1 MYSSSNFLQ
10 FHSTATTTAIPI
22 PNASPFMLRR
32 SSYGFGVFHRKR
44 ARFKQQTRSSFRV
57 NSSILPPPF
66 DGSVPLDSFAPSV
79 AGFASGFA
87 VFLSSRLFGR
97 RSSIVDDDVV
107 AGEWILL
114 TTPTPFNRFVLLRCS
129 SLFSF
134 DDSSESLSD
143 RLVTDERHFVTSD
156 TGKITVSSPDEKT
169 PLEYQRVCITTED
182 GGVVSLDWPANLDI
196 KEERGMDTT
205 VIFIPGTPQGSMDE
219 GVRSFVCEALRR
231 GLFPVVMN
239 PRGCA
244 GSPLT
249 TPRLFTAGD
258 SDDVSTALR
267 FLTKT
272 RPWTTLTAVGRG
284 YGANMLTKYLAE
296 AGERSPLTA
305 AVCIDNPFDLEEITR
320 TSPYSTSLD
329 QQITGGLVE
338 ILLANKEL
346 FQGRAKAFDVGKA
359 LSSKSVRE
367 FDKAL
372 SMVTYGCESIEDF
385 YSSCATRDVIGE
397 IKVPVLFIQNDNV
410 VPPYTIPRSSIAENP
425 YTSLLLCSS
434 SPDLIDGRTVAVSWC
449 QDLAI
454 EWLTAVELALL
465 KGRHPLLKDV
475 DVTVNPSKGLVFSEA
490 RAPEKS
496 IGAKKLVQAAHK
508 KTVNGYD
515 VDPFKETLEDSDI
528 TPNSN
533 LSTGTDLEK
542 NVKVDNG
549 SDETENSRVSTSS
562 LVEVES
568 IEDNESNV
576 EESERGQVLQTA
588 EVVVNMLDVTM
599 PGTLKDEEKK
609 KVMDA
614 VGRGETVLTALQD
627 AVPEDVRGKI
637 TTAVTGILQSG
648 GTKLNLEKLKLPRIS
663 PGLKKAEEAKKETS
677 SAIDQKDSHS
687 PDPIDKSD
695 DLVSG
700 SDDTITGSDNSPG
713 GIELE
718 HSPTEVSQ
726 KDGDS
731 GKSQPVDSDQD
742 DSLGNHESYTNEKN
756 SAADGSE
763 NASEAKSDSVN
774 QGPIGTE
781 DVTSNDDKVE
791 QGSGVVT
798 VQRQVE
804 TKKHDEKGAPIADE
818 KSSVADAFEKASDTK
833 NDSINPPPVGVDDI
847 TSDGDKV
854 DQAAVLSQQQRKEE
868 TNKNNDNEKQSAT
881 DQDKVTST
889 DNEGDAGKS
898 SASQPVEKDISDD
911 QSKETKIM
919 QPVSDQT
926 KPAIQEPNQS
936 KFNVSHAF
944 EALTGM
950 DDETQVAVNSVFGV
964 LENMIS
970 QLDEENKEGNEVSDE
985 KNLKDTKT
993 LNDEKNI
1000 TNEAM
1005 SPSEEEILDKR
1016 ETESLMPSEN
1026 SHDPAC
1032 IVNETE
1038 KSSESDKVTGEM
1050 IEKDLG
1056 RDEFVNGKH
1065 SPKVLPERNT
1075 DSVENSSHDG
1085 YRGYRGEK
1093 LSKEKI
1099 AKQLD
1104 LDTTTALMLDY
1115 YPEEGE
1121 WKLLDQ
1127 QPEHLDNDYYPEAG
1141 KWKLLDQQPE
1151 YLGNLADNAA
1161 ASRDTHEN
1169 VQVHSLSVGNED
1181 NVIEPA
1187 YMILNHGQE
1196 SELSEMHD
1204 ATDNQNDG
1212 PHKLDEGCEEL
1223 EHLIKVIVSDS
1234 LNVEV
1239 QRRMGS
1245 AGMRQIKSQLS
1256 KDIRMV
1262 AKTFSYSVVYAEPTW
1277 TFIRN
1282 SKTSNGPSGK
1292 VGKLHGDA
1300 IIRAIASAV
1309 QEAHFLRQVLPIGVV
1324 VGSVLA
1330 ALRKYFDVSTTTNSA
1345 KRDIVPGRTQ
1355 KYENNGAAKRVLP
1368 DKVSKETQQNNSTIG
1383 EMVESGLQNINNEG
1397 VMVSD
1402 NGATTS
1408 VVPSKVSKESKQNNS
1423 TIGEMVE
1430 SGLQS
1435 INNEGVMVGAVT
1447 AALGASAM
1455 LAQDED
1461 PQRGGFM
1468 SKSSEKDSQHK
1479 ESGKLD
1485 QSNMVASFAEKA
1497 MSIAGPAV
1505 PTKETGEV
1513 DQDRIVAMLADLGQR
1528 GGILKLVGK
1537 LALLWG
1543 GLRGAMSLTD
1553 KLIQFLRMDEWPLL
1567 KRAVGFIGMLLVLWS
1582 PVVIPLLPTLLQ
1594 SWSTSNPSRVAELA
1608 SVVGLYV
1615 AVFILVMLWGKRVRK
1630 YENPFMQYGLDFKAS
1645 VKVKIQVFLKAFAG
1659 GMTVVLLI
1667 QFVNA
1672 ILGAAIFSRP
1682 PYFPHPF
1689 DAMKCLKGC
1698 GQLLMLI
1705 VRGITAATFVVLVEE
1720 LLFRS
1725 WMPDEIAID
1734 LGYHQSIIIT
1744 GFIFALFQRSLRSIP
1759 GLWLLSLALAGA
1771 RARSQGNLIVPI
1783 GLRAGTIATSFL
1795 LQSGGFLTYNPSS
1808 PAWIAGSRPLQPFS
1822 GVVGLGVSLAL
1833 ALILYP
1839 RHSPE
1844 TKMQKY
1850 N

>member
-1 MYSSSNFLQ
+1 MYSSCNYLQ
-10 FHSTATTTAIPI
+10 FHRTTTTVPI

-44 ARFKQQTRSSFRV
+44 ARFKRQSRSLFLV
-57 NSSILPPPF
+57 KSSILPPPF

-87 VFLSSRLFGR
+87 VYLSSRLFGKSLEISDR
-97 RSSIVDDDVV
+97 TRIVDDVV
-107 AGEWILL
+107 GEWIFL

-129 SLFSF
+129 LLSF
-134 DDSSESLSD
+134 DDDSDSLSD
-143 RLVTDERHFVTSD
+143 RLLTEERHFVTLD
-156 TGKITVSSPDEKT
+156 TGKIIVSAADEKN

-196 KEERGMDTT
+196 REERGMDTT
-205 VIFIPGTPQGSMDE
+205 VIFVPGTPQGSMDE

-231 GLFPVVMN
+231 GMFPVVMN

-305 AVCIDNPFDLEEITR
+305 AVCIDNPFDLEETTRSR

-329 QQITGGLVE
+329 QQLTGGLVE

-346 FQGRAKAFDVGKA
+346 FQGRAKSFDVGKA

-385 YSSCATRDVIGE
+385 YSICATRDVIGE
-397 IKVPVLFIQNDNV
+397 VKVPVLFIQNDDV

-425 YTSLLLCSS
+425 FTSLLLCSA
-434 SPDLIDGRTVAVSWC
+434 SPSLIHGRAVAVSWC

-454 EWLTAVELALL
+454 EWLTAVELGLL

-475 DVTVNPSKGLVFSEA
+475 DVTVNPSKGLVFPEA

-496 IGAKKLVQAAHK
+496 IGAKKLVQAADEK
-508 KTVNGYD
+508 KNGYH
-515 VDPFKETLEDSDI
+515 VDPFRETLEYGDI

-533 LSTGTDLEK
+533 LSSGTDLDK
-542 NVKVDNG
+542 NVKNEY
-549 SDETENSRVSTSS
+549 ETENSRVSTSS
-562 LVEVES
+562 RVEVDT
-568 IEDNESNV
+568 EDNESNV
-576 EESERGQVLQTA
+576 EEIERGQVLQTA
-588 EVVVNMLDVTM
+588 EVVMNMLDVTM
-599 PGTLKDEEKK
+599 PGTLKAEDKK

-614 VGRGETVLTALQD
+614 VGRGETVLQALQD
-627 AVPEDVRGKI
+627 AVPEDVREKL
-637 TTAVTGILQSG
+637 TTAVSGILQSG
-648 GTKLNLEKLKLPRIS
+648 GTKLNLEKLKLPSIS
-663 PGLKKAEEAKKETS
+663 PGSKKAEEASKEPS
-677 SAIDQKDSHS
+677 SAIGQKDSDS
-687 PDPIDKSD
+687 PVRIDTSD
-695 DLVSG
+695 GSVSG
-700 SDDTITGSDNSPG
+700 SDESISGSDNSPG
-713 GIELE
+713 GKELE
-718 HSPTEVSQ
+718 HFPTEVSQ
-726 KDGDS
+726 KYGDS
-731 GKSQPVDSDQD
+731 GKSQPVNSDQD
-742 DSLGNHESYTNEKN
+742 GSLENHESYTNEKT
-756 SAADGSE
+756 SAAGGSE
-763 NASEAKSDSVN
+763 MASEAKSDSAN
-774 QGPIGTE
+774 QGSIGKE
-781 DVTSNDDKVE
+781 DVTSNDEKVD
-791 QGSGVVT
+791 QGSGVAT
-798 VQRQVE
+798 LQRQVE
-804 TKKHDEKGAPIADE
+804 TDKNNEKGEPNANE
-818 KSSVADAFEKASDTK
+818 NSSVVDVEKASDGK
-833 NDSINPPPVGVDDI
+833 NDNPHPVGADDI
-847 TSDGDKV
+847 PSDGDKV
-854 DQAAVLSQQQRKEE
+854 DQGDVLAQQQRKEE
-868 TNKNNDNEKQSAT
+868 TNKNDENAKQPAS
-881 DQDKVTST
+881 DQNKVVTST
-889 DNEGDAGKS
+889 SNEGDAGKS
-898 SASQPVEKDISDD
+898 SVSQPVEKDESDD
-911 QSKETKIM
+911 QNKETKVM

-926 KPAIQEPNQS
+926 KPAIQEPNQP
-936 KFNVSHAF
+936 KFNVSQAF

-950 DDETQVAVNSVFGV
+950 DDSTQVAVNSVFGV

-970 QLDEENKEGNEVSDE
+970 QLDEENKEGNEASDE
-985 KNLKDTKT
+985 KNLKD
-993 LNDEKNI
+993 EKNV
-1000 TNEAM
+1000 TNEVT
-1005 SPSEEEILDKR
+1005 SLSEEKISYKKETDRPIPSEK
-1016 ETESLMPSEN
+1016 
-1026 SHDPAC
+1026 SHDSVGS
-1032 IVNETE
+1032 VNETE
-1038 KSSESDKVTGEM
+1038 KTSDNDKVTGVV
-1050 IEKDLG
+1050 IEKLLRG
-1056 RDEFVNGKH
+1056 DESVIGKH
-1065 SPKVLPERNT
+1065 SPKILPERNT
-1075 DSVENSSHDG
+1075 DSVKNSSHDG
-1085 YRGYRGEK
+1085 YLGEE

-1104 LDTTTALMLDY
+1104 IDTTTALMLDY
-1115 YPEEGE
+1115 YPEEGK

-1127 QPEHLDNDYYPEAG
+1127 QPEHLVDDYYPEEG
-1141 KWKLLDQQPE
+1141 KWKLLDKQPE
-1151 YLGNLADNAA
+1151 YLGNLADNVA

-1169 VQVHSLSVGNED
+1169 VQAHSLNVGNEE
-1181 NVIEPA
+1181 NIIEPS
-1187 YMILNHGQE
+1187 YVILDHE
-1196 SELSEMHD
+1196 KELELSETHD
-1204 ATDNQNDG
+1204 AADNQNDG
-1212 PHKLDEGCEEL
+1212 PHKLDKGYEEL
-1223 EHLIKVIVSDS
+1223 EHLIQVIVSDS

-1239 QRRMGS
+1239 QRRMDS
-1245 AGMRQIKSQLS
+1245 AGMRQIESQLS
-1256 KDIRMV
+1256 HDIKMV
-1262 AKTFSYSVVYAEPTW
+1262 AKKFSYAVVYAEPTW

-1282 SKTSNGPSGK
+1282 SKSSNGPAGK

-1330 ALRKYFDVSTTTNSA
+1330 ALRKYFDVSTTTNNA
-1345 KRDIVPGRTQ
+1345 KRDILPGRTQ
-1355 KYENNGAAKRVLP
+1355 KYENNGVTASVVP
-1368 DKVSKETQQNNSTIG
+1368 DKVSKETKRNNSSIG
-1383 EMVESGLQNINNEG
+1383 EMVESGLQN
-1397 VMVSD
+1397 
-1402 NGATTS
+1402 
-1408 VVPSKVSKESKQNNS
+1408 
-1423 TIGEMVE
+1423 
-1430 SGLQS
+1430 

-1455 LAQDED
+1455 LVQNED
-1461 PQRGGFM
+1461 PQSGGIM

-1479 ESGKLD
+1479 ESGKID
-1485 QSNMVASFAEKA
+1485 QNSIVASFAEKA

-1528 GGILKLVGK
+1528 GGILRLVGK

-1553 KLIQFLRMDEWPLL
+1553 RLIQFLRMDEWPLL
-1567 KRAVGFIGMLLVLWS
+1567 KRAVGFIGMVLVLWS

-1594 SWSTSNPSRVAELA
+1594 NWSTSNPSRVAELA

-1630 YENPFMQYGLDFKAS
+1630 YENPFKQYGLDFKS
-1645 VKVKIQVFLKAFAG
+1645 SNKEKIQEFLKAFAG
-1659 GMTVVLLI
+1659 GITVVLLI
-1667 QFVNA
+1667 QFINA
-1672 ILGAAIFSRP
+1672 ISGAAVFSRP
-1682 PYFPHPF
+1682 PYFQHPF
-1689 DAMKCLKGC
+1689 DSIKWLKGC
-1698 GQLLMLI
+1698 GQLLLLI
-1705 VRGITAATFVVLVEE
+1705 IRGLTAATFVVLVEE

-1744 GFIFALFQRSLRSIP
+1744 GLIFALFQRSLRSIP

-1771 RARSQGNLIVPI
+1771 RERSNGNLIVPI
-1783 GLRAGTIATSFL
+1783 GLRAGIIATSFI
-1795 LQSGGFLTYNPSS
+1795 LQSGGFLTYNPNS

-1822 GVVGLGVSLAL
+1822 GVVGLMVSLAL
-1833 ALILYP
+1833 AFILYP
-1839 RHSPE
+1839 RYSPG